1 MTCDVL
7 HASAPFLTA
16 QGVPGRCSELSA
28 DGSGSRFL
36 LRVPAGLRAVWEAM
50 GMDEPP
56 ARPEFDEA
64 ELSAAHALLAEAPVF
79 DGHNDLPWALRRL
92 SGGDLSAADP
102 GSSLAG
108 RTHTDLDRL
117 AAGGVGAQFW
127 SVYVPSTLSEPEA
140 VATTLE
146 QIDLV
151 HRMVSRYPDR
161 LAPAVTA
168 ADCERAHEDGRIAS
182 LLGAEG
188 GHSIAS
194 SLGVLRMLHTLGV
207 RYLTL
212 THNNSTA
219 WANSATDVER
229 AGGLSAF
236 GREIVAEMNRIGMI
250 VDLSHVAVSTMHAAL
265 DVTSKPVL
273 FSHSGARALV
283 DHTRDVPDDVLN
295 RLAGNGGVCQV
306 TFVPAFI
313 SAPHKAWTD
322 RMLEAMAAQGLD
334 SQDFDARDRF
344 AGEFAAYDARPHTTI
359 ADVAD
364 HVGHVRDVAG
374 VDHVGLGGDYDGVD
388 LLPDGLDDVSCYPN
402 LIAELSRRG
411 WSREDLTKLTWH
423 NVLRVVGEVCG

>member
-1 MTCDVL
+1 MNEP
-7 HASAPFLTA
+7 SAP
-16 QGVPGRCSELSA
+16 SEFNA
-28 DGSGSRFL
+28 
-36 LRVPAGLRAVWEAM
+36 
-50 GMDEPP
+50 
-56 ARPEFDEA
+56 A
-64 ELSAAHALLAEAPVF
+64 ELAEARALLGEAPVF
-79 DGHNDLPWALRRL
+79 DGHNDLPWAVRKL

-127 SVYVPSTLSEPEA
+127 SVYVPSTLPEPEA

-151 HRMVSRYPDR
+151 HRMVTRYPDR
-161 LAPAVTA
+161 LAPAVSA
-168 ADCERAHEDGRIAS
+168 ADCVRAHEEGRIAS

-188 GHSIAS
+188 GHSIGS
-194 SLGVLRMLHTLGV
+194 SLAVLRMLHTLGV

-219 WANSATDVER
+219 WADSATDAER
-229 AGGLSAF
+229 AGGLSVF
-236 GREIVAEMNRIGMI
+236 GREVVAEMNRIGMI

-265 DVTSKPVL
+265 DVASKPVL

-283 DHTRDVPDDVLN
+283 DHPRDVPDDVLK

-313 SAPHKAWTD
+313 SAAYKAWTD
-322 RMLEAMAAQGLD
+322 RLIAAMAAQGLD
-334 SQDFDARDRF
+334 WQDLDARDGF
-344 AGEFAAYDARPHTTI
+344 ALEFATHDPRPRTTV

-364 HVGHVRDVAG
+364 HVDHVRDVAG

-388 LLPDGLDDVSCYPN
+388 LLPEGLDDVSCYPN

-411 WSREDLTKLTWH
+411 WAREDLTKLTWH

>member
-1 MTCDVL
+1 VDVPP
-7 HASAPFLTA
+7 AP
-16 QGVPGRCSELSA
+16 SEI
-28 DGSGSRFL
+28 DD
-36 LRVPAGLRAVWEAM
+36 AGLAA
-50 GMDEPP
+50 
-56 ARPEFDEA
+56 AR
-64 ELSAAHALLAEAPVF
+64 ALLAEAPVF

-92 SGGDLSAADP
+92 SGGDLTAADP

-127 SVYVPSTLSEPEA
+127 SVYVPSTLPEA
-140 VATTLE
+140 EAVVTTLE

-151 HRMVSRYPDR
+151 HRMVTRYADR

-168 ADCERAHEDGRIAS
+168 ADCVRAHEEGRIAS
-182 LLGAEG
+182 LMGAEG

-194 SLGVLRMLHTLGV
+194 SLAVLRMLHTLGV

-219 WANSATDVER
+219 WADSATDAER

-236 GREIVAEMNRIGMI
+236 GREVVAEMNRIGMI

-283 DHTRDVPDDVLN
+283 DHPRDVPDDVLS

-313 SAPHKAWTD
+313 SAANKAWTD
-322 RMLEAMAAQGLD
+322 RMVEAMVAQGLD
-334 SQDFDARDRF
+334 PQDFEARDGF
-344 AGEFAAYDARPHTTI
+344 AVEFDASDARPRPTV

-364 HVGHVRDVAG
+364 HVDHVREVAG

-388 LLPDGLDDVSCYPN
+388 ILPEGLDDVSCYPH

-411 WSREDLTKLTWH
+411 WTHDDLTKLTWH
-423 NVLRVVGEVCG
+423 NVLRVVGDVCG

>member
-1 MTCDVL
+1 
-7 HASAPFLTA
+7 
-16 QGVPGRCSELSA
+16 
-28 DGSGSRFL
+28 
-36 LRVPAGLRAVWEAM
+36 
-50 GMDEPP
+50 MDEPSAP
-56 ARPEFDEA
+56 SEFNAA
-64 ELSAAHALLAEAPVF
+64 ELAEARALLGEAPVF
-79 DGHNDLPWALRRL
+79 DGHNDLPWAVRKL

-108 RTHTDLDRL
+108 LTHTDLDRL

-127 SVYVPSTLSEPEA
+127 SVYVPSTLPEPEA

-151 HRMVSRYPDR
+151 HRMVTRYPDR
-161 LAPAVTA
+161 LAPAVSA
-168 ADCERAHEDGRIAS
+168 ADCVRAHEEGRIAS

-219 WANSATDVER
+219 WADSATDAER
-229 AGGLSAF
+229 AGGLSVF
-236 GREIVAEMNRIGMI
+236 GREVVAEMNRIGMI

-265 DVTSKPVL
+265 DVASKPVL

-283 DHTRDVPDDVLN
+283 DHPRDVPDDVLT

-313 SAPHKAWTD
+313 SAPYKAWTD
-322 RMLEAMAAQGLD
+322 RLIAAMAAQGLD
-334 SQDFDARDRF
+334 WQDLDARDGF
-344 AGEFAAYDARPHTTI
+344 ALEFATHDPRPRTTV

-364 HVGHVRDVAG
+364 HVDHVRDVAG

-388 LLPDGLDDVSCYPN
+388 LLPEGLDDVSCYPN

-411 WSREDLTKLTWH
+411 WTRDDLTKLTWH

>member
-1 MTCDVL
+1 
-7 HASAPFLTA
+7 
-16 QGVPGRCSELSA
+16 
-28 DGSGSRFL
+28 
-36 LRVPAGLRAVWEAM
+36 
-50 GMDEPP
+50 MDEPP
-56 ARPEFDEA
+56 APPEFNPA
-64 ELSAAHALLAEAPVF
+64 ELAEARALLAEAPVF
-79 DGHNDLPWALRRL
+79 DGHNDLPWAVRKL
-92 SGGDLSAADP
+92 SSGDLSAVDP

-127 SVYVPSTLSEPEA
+127 SVYVPSTLPEPEA

-151 HRMVSRYPDR
+151 HRMVIRYPDR
-161 LAPAVTA
+161 LAPAVSA
-168 ADCERAHEDGRIAS
+168 ADCVRAHEEGRIAS

-194 SLGVLRMLHTLGV
+194 SLAVLRMLHTLGV
-207 RYLTL
+207 RYMTL

-219 WANSATDVER
+219 WADSATDAER

-236 GREIVAEMNRIGMI
+236 GREVVGEMNRIGMI

-265 DVTSKPVL
+265 DVASKPVL

-283 DHTRDVPDDVLN
+283 DHPRDVPDDVLK

-313 SAPHKAWTD
+313 SASYKAWTD
-322 RMLEAMAAQGLD
+322 RLIAAMTAQGLD
-334 SQDFDARDRF
+334 WRDLDARDDF
-344 AGEFAAYDARPHTTI
+344 ALEFATHDPRPRTTV

-364 HVGHVRDVAG
+364 HVDHVRDVAG

-388 LLPDGLDDVSCYPN
+388 LLPEGLDDVSGYPN

-411 WSREDLTKLTWH
+411 WTRDDLTKLTWH
-423 NVLRVVGEVCG
+423 NVLRVVGDVCG

>member
-1 MTCDVL
+1 M
-7 HASAPFLTA
+7 
-16 QGVPGRCSELSA
+16 
-28 DGSGSRFL
+28 
-36 LRVPAGLRAVWEAM
+36 WEAM
-50 GMDEPP
+50 GVDEAS

-64 ELSAAHALLAEAPVF
+64 ELAEARAVLAEAPVF

-127 SVYVPSTLSEPEA
+127 SVYVPSTLPEPEA

-151 HRMVSRYPDR
+151 HRMVTRYSDR

-168 ADCERAHEDGRIAS
+168 ADCVRAHDEGRIAS

-194 SLGVLRMLHTLGV
+194 SLAVLRMLHTLGV

-212 THNNSTA
+212 THNHSTA
-219 WANSATDVER
+219 WADSATDVER

-236 GREIVAEMNRIGMI
+236 GREVVAEMNRIGMI

-273 FSHSGARALV
+273 FSHSSARALV
-283 DHTRDVPDDVLN
+283 DHPRDVPDEVLG

-313 SAPHKAWTD
+313 SAAHKAWTD
-322 RMLEAMAAQGLD
+322 RVLEAMVAQGLD
-334 SQDFDARDRF
+334 PQDFDARDRF
-344 AGEFAAYDARPHTTI
+344 SVEFAASDARPRTTVS
-359 ADVAD
+359 DVAD
-364 HVGHVRDVAG
+364 HVDHVREVAG
-374 VDHVGLGGDYDGVD
+374 IDHVGLGGDFDGVD
-388 LLPDGLDDVSCYPN
+388 VLPERLDDVSCYPY

-411 WSREDLTKLTWH
+411 WTREDLTKLTWH